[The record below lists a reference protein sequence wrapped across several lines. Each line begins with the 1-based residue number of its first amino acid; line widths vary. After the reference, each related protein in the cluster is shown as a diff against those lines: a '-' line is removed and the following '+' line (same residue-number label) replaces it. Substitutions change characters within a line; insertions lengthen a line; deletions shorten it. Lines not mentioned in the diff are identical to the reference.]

1 MTDETEYDEGRRYD
15 LKYFIDAAEDALD
28 DVHRY
33 SANYYDIRLFEAAT
47 TKAAVYSTLA
57 LASAMSESV
66 KLKPEPEPKSQSQFF
81 YFVNGKRVDG
91 ERCLA
96 QLKRRVGYDDT
107 IFEPCIKL
115 MGHDA
120 EGEMHETENGVHFDE

>member
-15 LKYFIDAAEDALD
+15 LKYFINMAEDALD
-28 DVHRY
+28 DVHLY
-33 SANYYDIRLFEAAT
+33 SISAYDQRAFDAAA

-66 KLKPEPEPKSQSQFF
+66 KLKPEPKSQSQFF

-115 MGHDA
+115 MGHNDN
-120 EGEMHETENGVHFDE
+120 GEMHVTEGGSYFND